1 MEITELSKENSRYN
15 QVLKLLKQFDIHSAE
30 KIEFVDSSHGED
42 DIRHNYIIDKK
53 YVLRINS
60 AKVMTE
66 ERLTEL
72 NTLIRRYHSFGMK
85 APLFLKAVNDRF
97 VLEQDGKYCYLS
109 EYLDYPLADD
119 VKHRCREDLRRQRVI
134 FTAKFAERFK
144 NVDLIETVSM
154 YSIFDLAPY
163 DKLSGLNID
172 EKQENLEQLVKDLK
186 QAGYEDLAQKLNA
199 KNEEIRSLLKPIYK
213 ELPRCVFQGDENFSN
228 LCVDEQD
235 RIIGLFDFN
244 MSGTEVCANYLANNG
259 FGNFYYEEE
268 IVDKH
273 TPTEIL
279 QMLLDAYRRGTELI
293 CRHYSFTEQEFFA
306 YRLYSQIAMFSAY
319 WNTSAF
325 AEFLQQ
331 EKYKDRI
338 AEIIERILNTDLSYM
353 DRPCKE

>member
-1 MEITELSKENSRYN
+1 MEITQIPKDSSQYDHILN
-15 QVLKLLKQFDIHSAE
+15 LLQQFDIHCVDTM
-30 KIEFVDSSHGED
+30 EFVDSSHGED

-66 ERLTEL
+66 ERLIEL
-72 NTLIRRYHSFGMK
+72 NALIKRYHSFGMK
-85 APLFLKAVNDRF
+85 APLFLKAVTDRF

-119 VKHRCREDLRRQRVI
+119 VKHRCREDLIRQRVI
-134 FTAKFAERFK
+134 FTAKFAEAFK

-186 QAGYEDLAQKLNA
+186 KAGFEALAKKLDA
-199 KNEEIRSLLKPIYK
+199 TNEKIRNQLKPIYK
-213 ELPRCVFQGDENFSN
+213 DLPRCVFQGDENFSN
-228 LCVDEQD
+228 LCVDERDQ
-235 RIIGLFDFN
+235 IIGLFDFN
-244 MSGTEVCANYLANNG
+244 MSGTEVNANYLANNG

-268 IVDKH
+268 IVDRH
-273 TPTEIL
+273 TPEEIL
-279 QMLLDAYRRGTELI
+279 QMLLDAYHRGTELI
-293 CRHYSFTEQEFFA
+293 CQHYSFTEQEFFA
-306 YRLYSQIAMFSAY
+306 YRLYSKIAMFSAY

-331 EKYKDRI
+331 EKYKDKI
-338 AEIIERILNTDLSYM
+338 AAIIELILDLDLS
-353 DRPCKE
+353 